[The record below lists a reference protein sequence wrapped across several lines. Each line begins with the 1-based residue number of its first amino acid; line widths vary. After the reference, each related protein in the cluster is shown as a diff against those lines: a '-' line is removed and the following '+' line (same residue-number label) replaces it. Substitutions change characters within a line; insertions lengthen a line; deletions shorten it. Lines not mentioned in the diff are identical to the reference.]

1 MTNETNITINL
12 VINLKFIKY
21 YNLVASIESEK
32 RVEVII
38 YQLTEI

>member
-12 VINLKFIKY
+12 VINLKLIKY
-21 YNLVASIESEK
+21 YNLAS
-32 RVEVII
+32 VEPGERLGAIV

>member
-1 MTNETNITINL
+1 MTNEPNININL

-21 YNLVASIESEK
+21 YNLASVESEK
-32 RVEVII
+32 ILEVII